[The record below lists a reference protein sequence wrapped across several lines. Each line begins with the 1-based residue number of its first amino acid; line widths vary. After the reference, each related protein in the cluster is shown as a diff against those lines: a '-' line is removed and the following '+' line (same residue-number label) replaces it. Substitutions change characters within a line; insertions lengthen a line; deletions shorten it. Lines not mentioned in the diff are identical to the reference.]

1 VQAYREGG
9 PPKRETGPLHTYS
22 FSMRND
28 RRPLE
33 KGERQRLITSIVTR
47 RRVGTQHE
55 LLDALGRAGCS
66 VTQATI
72 SRDIRE
78 LGLEKTHDVL
88 GRPRY
93 VAPQAARGSNP
104 RDSLAGVLSQFGR
117 WVLPAQNI
125 VVVQS
130 ELGSAPAVARALD
143 RLEHPK
149 IVGTIAG
156 DDTCIAIARNPR
168 EAAALARELSDLI
181 G

>member
-1 VQAYREGG
+1 
-9 PPKRETGPLHTYS
+9 
-22 FSMRND
+22 MRSD
-28 RRPLE
+28 RRRLG

-156 DDTCIAIARNPR
+156 DDTCIAIARTTGD
-168 EAAALARELSDLI
+168 AASLADELADLI
-181 G
+181 A